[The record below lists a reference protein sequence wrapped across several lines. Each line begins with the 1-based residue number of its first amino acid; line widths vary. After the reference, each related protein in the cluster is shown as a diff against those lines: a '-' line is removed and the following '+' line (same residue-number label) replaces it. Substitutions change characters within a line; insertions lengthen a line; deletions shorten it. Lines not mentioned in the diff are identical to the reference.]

1 MASRY
6 EIFCKVVE
14 LGNFTR
20 AAEQMD
26 YSQSA
31 ISQAIKSLEQEV
43 GTVLLVRRK
52 DGIELSADGWQFF
65 PYIQSIYAAEE
76 SLKQKKLEMQGL
88 ENSAIRIGTFTSV
101 SRNLLP
107 QLMKRFKE
115 QYPGVSFVLRQG
127 DYTGIEKWVQESTV
141 DFGFVNWDAVTGVE
155 GRALYKDE
163 MLAVLPENHPLA
175 SWQQVSLKQ
184 LSEEPFILL
193 DEGEFSLP
201 VNAFHE
207 MQLEPHIE
215 YKVYDD
221 YSILAMI
228 RQGLGVSILYGLVLD
243 GFENGI
249 KALPIVEKPQRTIAL
264 VWKNWETMPYAARK
278 FAEFVFQYSE
288 TIVKSIL

>member
-52 DGIELSADGWQFF
+52 DGIELSADGRQFF

-207 MQLEPHIE
+207 M
-215 YKVYDD
+215 
-221 YSILAMI
+221 
-228 RQGLGVSILYGLVLD
+228 
-243 GFENGI
+243 
-249 KALPIVEKPQRTIAL
+249 
-264 VWKNWETMPYAARK
+264 
-278 FAEFVFQYSE
+278 
-288 TIVKSIL
+288 